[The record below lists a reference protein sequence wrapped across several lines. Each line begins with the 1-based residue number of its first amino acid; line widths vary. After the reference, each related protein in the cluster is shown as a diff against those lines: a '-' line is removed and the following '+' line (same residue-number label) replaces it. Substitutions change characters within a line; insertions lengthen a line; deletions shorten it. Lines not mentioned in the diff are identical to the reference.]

1 MIEISNYIISMIH
14 WSMLF
19 QITVKSFKVL
29 RWTISN
35 FNTEPQGKYLRWTNL
50 HIVDHGTLFEWM
62 NSHSHHLLHFFL
74 FWSDLV
80 WLCFRR
86 ILLFPKGNNNKGAD
100 LSIYLEAVKTANM
113 SEGWSRDVKIK
124 FNQLEIVTHGF
135 EEKVYH
141 LTVKVCLL
149 MIDKP
154 ENEQTH
160 KYYVLMQ
167 KICKLTRFYIMS
179 RCKRYVLIFM
189 IHLCLDQLLMY
200 IIGLWTNLLLFLK
213 QFTQCLVFKLNVIE
227 QFIFPY
233 MLLDWRFIGLNSKCK
248 IIR

>member
-124 FNQLEIVTHGF
+124 FVLFNQLNTNMAITKGVFHF
-135 EEKVYH
+135 PSF
-141 LTVKVCLL
+141 LCDL
-149 MIDKP
+149 
-154 ENEQTH
+154 
-160 KYYVLMQ
+160 KY
-167 KICKLTRFYIMS
+167 
-179 RCKRYVLIFM
+179 IFN
-189 IHLCLDQLLMY
+189 I
-200 IIGLWTNLLLFLK
+200 
-213 QFTQCLVFKLNVIE
+213 
-227 QFIFPY
+227 
-233 MLLDWRFIGLNSKCK
+233 
-248 IIR
+248 

>member
-1 MIEISNYIISMIH
+1 MIEISNYTISMIH

-80 WLCFRR
+80 WLCFRK
-86 ILLFPKGNNNKGAD
+86 ILLFLKGNKNKGVY

-113 SEGWSRDVKIK
+113 SEGWSRDVKVK
-124 FNQLEIVTHGF
+124 FVLFNKRNTNMTITKGGF
-135 EEKVYH
+135 YFPHNDLNILYMFRMWSSHFPFYATKFTLDTWFCQKPDMIWMQRRLTGTYSFFNVHFQISLFSFH
-141 LTVKVCLL
+141 L
-149 MIDKP
+149 
-154 ENEQTH
+154 
-160 KYYVLMQ
+160 
-167 KICKLTRFYIMS
+167 
-179 RCKRYVLIFM
+179 
-189 IHLCLDQLLMY
+189 
-200 IIGLWTNLLLFLK
+200 
-213 QFTQCLVFKLNVIE
+213 
-227 QFIFPY
+227 
-233 MLLDWRFIGLNSKCK
+233 
-248 IIR
+248 